1 MGSGLEGRNKEGLGL
16 SWVESVE
23 YSKIKG
29 NRLGQKKSK
38 GLIYCTDWD
47 DKSIGR
53 DRVGMAVILWG
64 GGIH

>member
-1 MGSGLEGRNKEGLGL
+1 M
-16 SWVESVE
+16 ESVE